1 VAQRR
6 SGLVQLFGVPLVLA
20 ALAVGLLLVIVNVQ
34 VDPVMA
40 EIEPTSVTVIDGE
53 MRARIR
59 WPAGE
64 MEVHLVEVVIPAEYQ
79 TETTVPIDVFSD
91 GTVEIRGSDQGIKLP
106 PVWLMVIVALIGAMF
121 GLVIVN
127 SLRGYGFVRGTG
139 EPGSMQPADVD
150 EDRGFYWQS

>member
-1 VAQRR
+1 M
-6 SGLVQLFGVPLVLA
+6 LA
-20 ALAVGLLLVIVNVQ
+20 VLAVGLLFVFANLP

-40 EIEPTSVTVIDGE
+40 EIESTSVTIIDGE
-53 MRARIR
+53 MRARIK

-64 MEVHLVEVVIPAEYQ
+64 TEVHLVDVVIPPEYQ

-91 GTVEIRGSDQGIKLP
+91 GTVEIRDSDREFKVP
-106 PVWLMVIVALIGAMF
+106 PVWLQVIVALIGAMF

-127 SLRGYGFVRGTG
+127 NLRGYGFVRGTG

-150 EDRGFYWQS
+150 EDRGFYWRS

>member
-1 VAQRR
+1 M
-6 SGLVQLFGVPLVLA
+6 A
-20 ALAVGLLLVIVNVQ
+20 ALAVGLLLVFVNIR
-34 VDPVMA
+34 VDLVMA

-53 MRARIR
+53 MRARIK
-59 WPAGE
+59 WPAGAT
-64 MEVHLVEVVIPAEYQ
+64 EVHLVDVVIPPQYQ

-91 GTVEIRGSDQGIKLP
+91 GTVEIRDSDLGIKLP
-106 PVWLMVIVALIGAMF
+106 AVWLLVIVALIGAMF

-150 EDRGFYWQS
+150 EDRGFYWRS